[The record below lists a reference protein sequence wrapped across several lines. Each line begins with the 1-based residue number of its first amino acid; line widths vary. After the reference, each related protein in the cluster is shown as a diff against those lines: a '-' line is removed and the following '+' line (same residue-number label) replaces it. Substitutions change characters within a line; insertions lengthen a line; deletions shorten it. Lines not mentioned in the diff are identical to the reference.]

1 MVYSFARISAVLGMN
16 TCDYFQQGR
25 RKWPRIHEKGG
36 KLHDVPVH
44 HKAEEYLDA
53 YLRAC
58 SESEAKSPMFE
69 RLVQTNSDCTANE
82 PHRRVEDDQKTGKI
96 ARLPDST
103 CCHTWRATGIT
114 AYLSNGGSLEH
125 AMRIASHESAR
136 TTKLYDRTSDGLSL
150 DEIERIRL

>member
-1 MVYSFARISAVLGMN
+1 MWLRL
-16 TCDYFQQGR
+16 
-25 RKWPRIHEKGG
+25 HEKGG

-53 YLRAC
+53 YLRVC
-58 SESEAKSPMFE
+58 TNLESKTPLFRSIGPDKFLTARRMSRTDALRMIKRRAKT
-69 RLVQTNSDCTANE
+69 VQ
-82 PHRRVEDDQKTGKI
+82 
-96 ARLPDST
+96 LPKST
-103 CCHTWRATGIT
+103 CCHSWRATGIT

-136 TTKLYDRTSDGLSL
+136 TTKLYDRTSDALSL